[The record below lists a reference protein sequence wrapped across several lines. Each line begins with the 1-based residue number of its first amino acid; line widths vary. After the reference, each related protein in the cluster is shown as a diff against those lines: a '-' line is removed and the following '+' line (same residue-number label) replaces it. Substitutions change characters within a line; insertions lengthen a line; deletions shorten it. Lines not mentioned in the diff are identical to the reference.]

1 MMSSLH
7 ETELGHDDIEWPPGT
22 IHIERVLPQAGT
34 EVILQPRPS
43 DDINDPLNW
52 PQWAKHWNFALTAF
66 YSMMVF
72 ALLDATTATWG
83 PMGTELHYSYAFLN
97 DGFAAG
103 GATLALG
110 GCLLVPF
117 ALKRQP
123 STIHISPSIPRK
135 TYRQRLSVTT
145 VSPGSFATFAR
156 HIYQPF
162 VILCTFPAVAYMSL
176 VYGVMTAWSIIMTVT
191 LSAWMLGP
199 PWNFSSAQI
208 GLMSLPPFV
217 GMTLGSLICGPMSD
231 WTILWLARRNS
242 GIFEPEM
249 RLWVMAPFMPFL
261 PLGAFLFGY
270 ALDGGWSWLVVAI
283 AYAVSNLGSAPIS
296 SIALTCITDFCTEVV
311 GDAPGV
317 GMANVYVTIGVIGI
331 VVLLFV
337 FVFIIKGK
345 KFRSMTAKRYK

>member
-1 MMSSLH
+1 MDLAWCVQEISPAYTWGLPVKLLFQSLLGHDLFTPLLLSSPTATPMMSSLH

-117 ALKRQP
+117 ALKYGRRP
-123 STIHISPSIPRK
+123 IYLTSTAENH
-135 TYRQRLSVTT
+135 TT
-145 VSPGSFATFAR
+145 
-156 HIYQPF
+156 
-162 VILCTFPAVAYMSL
+162 
-176 VYGVMTAWSIIMTVT
+176 
-191 LSAWMLGP
+191 
-199 PWNFSSAQI
+199 
-208 GLMSLPPFV
+208 
-217 GMTLGSLICGPMSD
+217 
-231 WTILWLARRNS
+231 RN
-242 GIFEPEM
+242 GE
-249 RLWVMAPFMPFL
+249 A
-261 PLGAFLFGY
+261 
-270 ALDGGWSWLVVAI
+270 
-283 AYAVSNLGSAPIS
+283 
-296 SIALTCITDFCTEVV
+296 
-311 GDAPGV
+311 
-317 GMANVYVTIGVIGI
+317 
-331 VVLLFV
+331 
-337 FVFIIKGK
+337 
-345 KFRSMTAKRYK
+345 